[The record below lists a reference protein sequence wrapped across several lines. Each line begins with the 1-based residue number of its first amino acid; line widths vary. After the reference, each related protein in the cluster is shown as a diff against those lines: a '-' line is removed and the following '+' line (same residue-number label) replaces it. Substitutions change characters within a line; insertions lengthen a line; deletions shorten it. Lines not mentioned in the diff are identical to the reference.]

1 MIKEI
6 NEDFQLKGGK
16 RDDLDSIEFDFVE
29 KMTYYQLKEDKQNCT
44 LNRKT

>member
-6 NEDFQLKGGK
+6 NEDFQFKGRK